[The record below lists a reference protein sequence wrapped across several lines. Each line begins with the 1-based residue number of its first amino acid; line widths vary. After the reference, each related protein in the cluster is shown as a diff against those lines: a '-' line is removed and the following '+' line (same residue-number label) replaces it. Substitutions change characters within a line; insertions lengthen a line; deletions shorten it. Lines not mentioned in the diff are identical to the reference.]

1 VRLNRHA
8 LSNLARSAGLWRECL
23 AESNRVTPAAQACFR
38 VDFATWLAGL
48 PERKRQ
54 MADLLM
60 VGHDTGVVA
69 RMLGVTPAA
78 VSLTRSWLARAWSEF
93 QGEAAASA
101 RERCVWGS

>member
-1 VRLNRHA
+1 
-8 LSNLARSAGLWRECL
+8 
-23 AESNRVTPAAQACFR
+23 

-54 MADLLM
+54 MADLLV
-60 VGHDTGVVA
+60 VGHETGVVA

-93 QGEAAASA
+93 QGEAAASP
-101 RERCVWGS
+101 